1 MARLYRAAFAHLL
14 AVLLQILPVTAGVP
28 PTPAHTCASGLKS
41 YDFIVV
47 GGGTA
52 GLAVATRLSQRLPTS
67 CVLVIEAGQ
76 DGRTDPGIFI
86 PGKKGSTI
94 GTKYDWNL
102 TTVAQPNANDR
113 VISMTR
119 GKVLGGSSAL
129 NLMTWDRGSIKD
141 YDAWEEL
148 GNPGW
153 NWKSIQ
159 TAMLKVENFVPSPE
173 YVGSGVGKGG
183 IIQTL
188 MNRILP
194 THQLTF
200 IPTLNGL
207 GVKENLASLDGH
219 PIGVMRQP
227 TNIRLQDYT
236 RSYSTSYLDAAG
248 KNLIL
253 LLNKRVTKVN
263 FVGTTASGI
272 TLEDGTI
279 ISATKEVILSAGSF
293 QSPGL
298 LELSGIGN
306 GAVLAAAGVK
316 NVISDLPG
324 VGENLQDHTR
334 IQSSYKLLPDF
345 HSFDRLR
352 INATYA
358 ATQLALYSSNLTS
371 AYDYTASGYAYLN
384 WSQVST
390 STNADLLALAHQSA
404 NLSNP
409 IDAKK
414 LAFLSNPKLT
424 PLMSQLEI
432 IFSDGYTGVKG
443 YPAADTPLFG
453 SEFFSLLA
461 ASVHPFGRG
470 SVHVK
475 STNISTPPTID
486 PKYLENPYD
495 LYSMI
500 IAAKFMRTIASTA
513 PMSSVW
519 TTEYEPGS
527 AVATDEDWEAYARAN
542 TLSIYHP
549 VGTCAMLPRKDG
561 GVVDP
566 KLRVYGVSRLRVV
579 DASVIP
585 IIPGAHIQTAVYGV
599 AEMAADI
606 IVAAWK

>member
-1 MARLYRAAFAHLL
+1 MARLNRAAFAHLL
-14 AVLLQILPVTAGVP
+14 AVLLQILPTTATVS
-28 PTPAHTCASGLKS
+28 PTYAHACASGLRS
-41 YDFIVV
+41 YDFVIV

-52 GLAVATRLSQRLPTS
+52 GLAVATRLSQKLPTS

-86 PGKKGSTI
+86 PGRKGSTI

-102 TTVAQPNANDR
+102 TTVVQPNANDR
-113 VISMTR
+113 VIGMTR

-129 NLMTWDRGSIKD
+129 NSMTWDRGSTKD

-159 TAMLKVENFVPSPE
+159 AAMLKVENFVASPE
-173 YVGSGVGKGG
+173 YVGDGVGKGG
-183 IIQTL
+183 LIQTL
-188 MNRILP
+188 INRILP

-207 GVKENLASLDGH
+207 GVKENLASLGGH

-227 TNIRLQDYT
+227 TNVRQKDYT

-248 KNLIL
+248 NNLIL
-253 LLNKRVTKVN
+253 LLNTRVAKVN
-263 FVGTTASGI
+263 FVGTTASGV

-298 LELSGIGN
+298 LELSGIGDR
-306 GAVLAAAGVK
+306 AVLAAAGVK
-316 NVISDLPG
+316 KVISDLPG

-334 IQSSYKLLPDF
+334 IQSSYKLLPNF
-345 HSFDRLR
+345 PSFDRLR
-352 INATYA
+352 FNATYA
-358 ATQLALYSSNLTS
+358 AHQLALYNSNEVS

-414 LAFLSNPKLT
+414 LAFLSDSKLT

-443 YPAADTPLFG
+443 LSEWKSGNEESRVAVASKALGLGVDTG
-453 SEFFSLLA
+453 A
-461 ASVHPFGRG
+461 
-470 SVHVK
+470 
-475 STNISTPPTID
+475 PP
-486 PKYLENPYD
+486 PMP
-495 LYSMI
+495 LYSDRS
-500 IAAKFMRTIASTA
+500 FSH
-513 PMSSVW
+513 SS
-519 TTEYEPGS
+519 PPLC
-527 AVATDEDWEAYARAN
+527 
-542 TLSIYHP
+542 TLS
-549 VGTCAMLPRKDG
+549 
-561 GVVDP
+561 
-566 KLRVYGVSRLRVV
+566 
-579 DASVIP
+579 
-585 IIPGAHIQTAVYGV
+585 
-599 AEMAADI
+599 AA
-606 IVAAWK
+606 ARYM

>member
-1 MARLYRAAFAHLL
+1 
-14 AVLLQILPVTAGVP
+14 
-28 PTPAHTCASGLKS
+28 
-41 YDFIVV
+41 
-47 GGGTA
+47 
-52 GLAVATRLSQRLPTS
+52 
-67 CVLVIEAGQ
+67 
-76 DGRTDPGIFI
+76 
-86 PGKKGSTI
+86 
-94 GTKYDWNL
+94 
-102 TTVAQPNANDR
+102 
-113 VISMTR
+113 MTR

-129 NLMTWDRGSIKD
+129 NLMTWDRGSTKD

-159 TAMLKVENFVPSPE
+159 AAMLKVENFVPSPE
-173 YVGSGVGKGG
+173 YVGDGVGKGG
-183 IIQTL
+183 LIQTL

-207 GVKENLASLDGH
+207 GVKENLASLGGH

-227 TNIRLQDYT
+227 TNVRQKDYT

-253 LLNKRVTKVN
+253 LLNTRVTKVN
-263 FVGTTASGI
+263 LVGTTASGV

-298 LELSGIGN
+298 LELSGIGDR
-306 GAVLAAAGVK
+306 AVLAAAGVK
-316 NVISDLPG
+316 KVISDLPG

-334 IQSSYKLLPDF
+334 IQSSYKLLPNF
-345 HSFDRLR
+345 PSFDRLR
-352 INATYA
+352 FNATYA
-358 ATQLALYSSNLTS
+358 ALQLELYNSNLTS

-409 IDAKK
+409 VDAKK
-414 LAFLSNPKLT
+414 LAFLSDPKLT

-432 IFSDGYTGVKG
+432 IFSDGYTGIKG
-443 YPAADTPLFG
+443 YPATGSPLFG

-475 STNISTPPTID
+475 STDINTPPVID

-495 LYSMI
+495 LHSMI
-500 IAAKFMRTIASTA
+500 VAAKYMRSIASA
-513 PMSSVW
+513 EPMSSVW
-519 TTEYEPGS
+519 VAEYEPGN
-527 AVATDEDWEAYARAN
+527 AVVTDEDWEAYARAN

-549 VGTCAMLPRKDG
+549 VGTCAMLPRKEG

-579 DASVIP
+579 DASIIP

>member
-1 MARLYRAAFAHLL
+1 MAYGVLFPPSSQTKSHRSHAQSHTSMLSRRH
-14 AVLLQILPVTAGVP
+14 AVPPPAVP
-28 PTPAHTCASGLKS
+28 PTAVHACTSGLKS
-41 YDFIVV
+41 YDFIIV

-52 GLAVATRLSQRLPTS
+52 GLAVATRLSQRLPSS

-76 DGRTDPGIFI
+76 DGRTEPGIII

-102 TTVAQPNANDR
+102 TTVVQPDANGR
-113 VISMTR
+113 VIGMTR

-159 TAMLKVENFVPSPE
+159 AAMLKVENFVPSPE
-173 YVGSGVGKGG
+173 YVGDGVGKGG
-183 IIQTL
+183 LIQTL

-207 GVKENLASLDGH
+207 GVKENLASLGGH
-219 PIGVMRQP
+219 LLGVMRQP
-227 TNIRLQDYT
+227 TNIRLKDYT

-253 LLNKRVTKVN
+253 LLNTRVSKVN
-263 FVGTTASGI
+263 FAGTTASGV
-272 TLEDGTI
+272 TLEDGTV
-279 ISATKEVILSAGSF
+279 ISAAK
-293 QSPGL
+293 
-298 LELSGIGN
+298 ELSGIGSRT
-306 GAVLAAAGVK
+306 VLAAAGVTK
-316 NVISDLPG
+316 VISDLPG

-334 IQSSYKLLPDF
+334 IQSSYKLLPNF
-345 HSFDRLR
+345 LSFDRLR

-358 ATQLALYSSNLTS
+358 ALQLALYNSNLVS
-371 AYDYTASGYAYLN
+371 AYDYTGSGYAYLN

-390 STNADLLALAHQSA
+390 STNADLLALARKSA
-404 NLSNP
+404 DLSNP

-414 LAFLSNPKLT
+414 LSFLSDPKLT

-443 YPAADTPLFG
+443 YPAADAPLFG

-461 ASVHPFGRG
+461 VSVHPFGRG

-475 STNISTPPTID
+475 STNINTPPTID
-486 PKYLENPYD
+486 PKYLHTPYD
-495 LYSMI
+495 LHSMVV
-500 IAAKFMRTIASTA
+500 AAKFMRTIATTA
-513 PMSSVW
+513 PMSSIW

-527 AVATDEDWEAYARAN
+527 AVATDADWEAYARAN

-561 GVVDP
+561 GVVDS
-566 KLRVYGVSRLRVV
+566 KLKVYGVNHLRVV
-579 DASVIP
+579 DASIIP